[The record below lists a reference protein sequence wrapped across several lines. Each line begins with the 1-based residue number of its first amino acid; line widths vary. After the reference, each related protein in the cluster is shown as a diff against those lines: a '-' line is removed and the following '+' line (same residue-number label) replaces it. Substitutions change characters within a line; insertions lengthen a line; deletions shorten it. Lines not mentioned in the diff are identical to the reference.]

1 MDSITFQK
9 LKDIEAR
16 FGEVEGRMSDASVVQ
31 DPTSYQKLAREAKE
45 IAPIVERYRAYKA
58 TLAEL
63 TKIQEM
69 VRGEADTELRELA
82 HEEMRALEARRDDLD
97 AQIPLLLI
105 PKDPNDEKNVLLE
118 IRAGTGGDEA
128 ALFAAEIFRMY
139 SRFAERQG
147 WRIDVVSVNRT
158 GQGGIKEII
167 AMIEGQR
174 VYSKLRYESGVH
186 RVQRVPATEAS
197 GRIHTSAITVAVL
210 PEAEDVDVKIEAKD
224 LRIDTFC
231 SSGPGGQSVNT
242 TYSAVR
248 ITHIPTNT
256 VVSCQDEKSQI
267 KNREKAMKVLRARL
281 YEVALE
287 EQQKA
292 IASDRRS
299 QVGSGDRSEKIRTYN
314 FQQARVT
321 DHRIG
326 LTIHRLHEILDG
338 DLDEILNGL
347 AAHSQAQKL
356 QGASSAPAPDRPVEA
371 RKEPQ
376 PEHA

>member
-1 MDSITFQK
+1 MDAITFQK
-9 LKDIEAR
+9 LRDIESR
-16 FGEVEGRMSDASVVQ
+16 FGEVETKMSDADIAR
-31 DPTSYQKLAREAKE
+31 DPSAFQRLAKESKE

-58 TLAEL
+58 ALGEI

-69 VRGEADTELRELA
+69 VRGESDAEMKEMAHQELRT
-82 HEEMRALEARRDDLD
+82 LEARRDALD
-97 AQIPLLLI
+97 AEIPLLLI

-118 IRAGTGGDEA
+118 IRAGTGGEEA
-128 ALFAAEIFRMY
+128 ALFAAEVFRMY
-139 SRFAERQG
+139 TRFAERER
-147 WRIDVVSVNRT
+147 WKVDVISITRA
-158 GQGGIKEII
+158 GQGGIKEVI
-167 AMIEGQR
+167 AMVEGDR

-210 PEAEDVDVKIEAKD
+210 PEAEEVDVKIEAKD

-248 ITHIPTNT
+248 ITHLPTNT

-281 YEVALE
+281 YEVALA
-287 EQQKA
+287 EQQSQ
-292 IASDRRS
+292 IASDRKS

-314 FQQARVT
+314 FQQGRVT

-326 LTIHRLHEILDG
+326 LTLHRLHEVLDG
-338 DLDEILNGL
+338 DLGEIVNSLI
-347 AAHSQAQKL
+347 AHAQAEKL
-356 QGASSAPAPDRPVEA
+356 KDAKPGASDAGKRPGEA
-371 RKEPQ
+371 SRA
-376 PEHA
+376 HL